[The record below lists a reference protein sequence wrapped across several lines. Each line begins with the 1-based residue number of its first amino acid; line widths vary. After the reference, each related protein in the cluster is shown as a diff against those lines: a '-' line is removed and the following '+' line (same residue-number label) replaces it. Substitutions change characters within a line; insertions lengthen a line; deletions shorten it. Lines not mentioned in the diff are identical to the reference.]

1 MGPTATGRCDDTLE
15 FCGWRGPSAFVLEP
29 LSDNGAD
36 AAAGNGAAQA
46 GGAARAEGAGQGCA
60 METEEFV
67 AVSGAPGVLSGAI
80 KGARFHRVAAV
91 LEPLDGALVVV
102 DFQYPFDLTDR
113 IVLL

>member
-1 MGPTATGRCDDTLE
+1 MGPTTTSRCEDALE
-15 FCGWRGPSAFVLEP
+15 FCCWRSPSAFVLEP

-36 AAAGNGAAQA
+36 AAAGDGAAQA
-46 GGAARAEGAGQGCA
+46 GGAACAEGAGQGCA

-67 AVSGAPGVLSGAI
+67 AVSGAPGILSGAI
-80 KGARFHRVAAV
+80 KSARFHCVAAV
-91 LEPLDGALVVV
+91 LEALDGALVVM